1 MRRKIKTHIART
13 LAILGLIILAFAAF
27 PEMPNALGGMFLCGE
42 DISSYNDNSWH
53 AAGASGSP
61 SIPGWSAGRF
71 KLSIDRKTLY
81 LDEFNYNHT
90 GDSSL
95 YIIEA
100 DHDLTVHVSGLNNL
114 GDNSFITLSDFNGN
128 TYYDLTLE
136 GESNSSIHMRNPV
149 MGNMIDVR
157 NLTINGCEF
166 VSQASPVYINGTI
179 TINSGGLF
187 IKTLLTDSLIIK
199 NGTVTADT
207 EEKNAIAVTIKKSL
221 KMEGGD
227 LSAFPNREVAVPL
240 GIYVY
245 DNGSVTING
254 GEVICIGDLRVGELY
269 DQAGASY
276 TQTGGTVYSSRDVS
290 VYGSMS
296 LSGGSLN
303 PVNGI
308 YCSGKTS
315 GTMNLA
321 GNGSIRTKDINLSGK
336 FTGTGGSVNATGELR
351 LSGGMELSGASI
363 EASSAYIVNKAVVT
377 AGSLECNNTTQDG
390 DALYFNSMELSGGK
404 IIATSSSADNY
415 AVYSSDSIIINGG
428 SFRAVNDKGLAVYT
442 GAFSMSGGTFY
453 GSSGDNVNSGL
464 KVNGSSPALSDG
476 IWISAPDDGYIK
488 EESYKTYQV
497 YSSSDQP
504 AHTAQLGK
512 VDEISVDT
520 RPTTVDSL
528 YSGDSFDPAGLVLKV
543 TFEDGSSTKLSY
555 NDKHKDMF
563 GFSISPRTELS
574 YGDKQQTISCLGK
587 RAFLNFTV
595 KKIGTPQLSGSVSGR
610 SALLSWTAGDGAHQ
624 YIVFVGETGSGSS
637 RRVGT
642 LTGTS
647 FTHEGLEPGRSYD
660 YTVYPSRNSNNG
672 SETWGEQSN
681 TLTLV
686 VPLDTPQLTA
696 SAEGCDAASLSW
708 NAVDGASG
716 YVVYRQEGSGSFT
729 EIKTTEDT
737 SLDDTGLDT
746 GTEYTYYVKA
756 KHGSVVSTESNHETV
771 TPAFTGSTTLTVSNN
786 NPGYYLAW
794 DAVNGASSYE
804 IWRGDGE
811 NGEQSHIADIDT
823 NAYTDI
829 SADSYSTYNYMVK
842 PNRIVGGNTFYAD
855 NSNVA
860 IGEALE
866 RPHEPEPE
874 TKPEPVIVPP
884 PQDDPSG
891 TEFGLLQ
898 ARSTKV
904 TKTSITIA
912 WKKVEGAQNYVIYGN
927 KCGTNNK
934 YKKLTATTN
943 LSLTFTNV
951 AGNKLKKGTY
961 YKFLVYAVDGKGKI
975 LSTSK
980 TVHVATTGGKVG
992 NDKAVRTAA
1001 KKNKVKKLKVKR
1013 HRKIAY
1019 ETSNSNI
1026 ATVSKKGVI
1035 KAKDKGVCYVYA
1047 YTQNGIF
1054 AKVKVTVK

>member
-27 PEMPNALGGMFLCGE
+27 PEMPNAEDAWVSLGGVMLKSDNVEHRF
-42 DISSYNDNSWH
+42 ND
-53 AAGASGSP
+53 SGMSV
-61 SIPGWSAGRF
+61 PGWSAGSY
-71 KLSIDRKTLY
+71 KLST
-81 LDEFNYNHT
+81 
-90 GDSSL
+90 DSS
-95 YIIEA
+95 
-100 DHDLTVHVSGLNNL
+100 
-114 GDNSFITLSDFNGN
+114 TL
-128 TYYDLTLE
+128 
-136 GESNSSIHMRNPV
+136 
-149 MGNMIDVR
+149 
-157 NLTINGCEF
+157 
-166 VSQASPVYINGTI
+166 YINGLTFSSSDDGVDAIVSNHSLNIIATGTNTI
-179 TINSGGLF
+179 TCSGIGIYLYSNGSESLTLSSGGSSKAIIKVTSSNDTAIVTPDNCTITNVDLNATGDYSGISIGKDLNMNSGSINASSLVLDAFNIRDGQ
-187 IKTLLTDSLIIK
+187 INVQNEIVAYKTSLISGGSVTAQG
-199 NGTVTADT
+199 NASLYGLELQGGTVTIRGNLDFFGSFTQTRGTVQSDGDVIIRVGGYNGKDGSFTSGKGITIVNGDMLIYGADVRAQNG
-207 EEKNAIAVTIKKSL
+207 EVNIY
-221 KMEGGD
+221 GD
-227 LSAFPNREVAVPL
+227 LM
-240 GIYVY
+240 I
-245 DNGSVTING
+245 
-254 GEVICIGDLRVGELY
+254 
-269 DQAGASY
+269 
-276 TQTGGTVYSSRDVS
+276 
-290 VYGSMS
+290 
-296 LSGGSLN
+296 SGGSLA
-303 PVNGI
+303 V
-308 YCSGKTS
+308 TS
-315 GTMNLA
+315 DTN
-321 GNGSIRTKDINLSGK
+321 
-336 FTGTGGSVNATGELR
+336 
-351 LSGGMELSGASI
+351 
-363 EASSAYIVNKAVVT
+363 
-377 AGSLECNNTTQDG
+377 
-390 DALYFNSMELSGGK
+390 ALYAKKVTISDGTLTMDGNTWLWYGFSNLDLANDIWLSEPSDGMIG
-404 IIATSSSADNY
+404 D
-415 AVYSSDSIIINGG
+415 SSDSYTIRAKDG
-428 SFRAVNDKGLAVYT
+428 SVASHAVLRKV
-442 GAFSMSGGTFY
+442 
-453 GSSGDNVNSGL
+453 SS
-464 KVNGSSPALSDG
+464 
-476 IWISAPDDGYIK
+476 
-488 EESYKTYQV
+488 
-497 YSSSDQP
+497 
-504 AHTAQLGK
+504 
-512 VDEISVDT
+512 ISVKN
-520 RPTTVDSL
+520 PPNSNL
-528 YSGDSFDPAGLVLKV
+528 YEGDCFDPAGLVLNV
-543 TFEDGSSTKLSY
+543 NFTGGSTASLTY
-555 NDKHKDMF
+555 NDAHKDMF

-574 YGDKQQTISCLGK
+574 FGDKQQTISCLGK

-595 KKIGTPQLSGSVSGR
+595 KKIGKPQLSGSVSGK
-610 SALLSWTAGDGAHQ
+610 SALLNWTVADGAHQ

-737 SLDDTGLDT
+737 SLEDTGLDT

-756 KHGSVVSTESNHETV
+756 KRGSVVSTESNYATV
-771 TPAFTGSTTLTVSNN
+771 TPTFTGSTTLTVSNN

-794 DAVNGASSYE
+794 DAVNGATSYE
-804 IWRGDGE
+804 IWRGGGE

-823 NAYTDI
+823 NAYTDS

-874 TKPEPVIVPP
+874 TKPDPVIVPP

-891 TEFGLLQ
+891 TVFGLLQ

-1001 KKNKVKKLKVKR
+1001 KKNKVTLKIGKSFKLKAKPVPKSKKLKVKR